1 MKLIGSNVYVRPV
14 EESDADML
22 LALEVKNRD
31 FFQPFTGLREASFY
45 TLQGQAERIK
55 EAVEQ
60 SKEDKAY
67 FFVICL
73 RDCGQVIGE
82 MMLTEVVR
90 YNLQSCWLGYFLDQD
105 HNGKGYMTE
114 AVQLVVRYAFDEL
127 DFHRIEAG
135 VMPHNIGSIKVLLKA
150 GFHKE
155 GIAKQN
161 VKINGRW
168 EDHQTLAIVNDDD
181 VKEGKEAKKVRRSNP
196 NTVAAPLGPYTHL
209 TVVPRGAELLV
220 LSGQVGTDM
229 NGDMPSDMNE
239 QLYNTLQNILRIL
252 EEESVCADNIIKIN
266 ILATEE
272 MDWDY
277 FNEVWEKFHG
287 GTAPSMTMSYV
298 PALALPSLKVE
309 IEAWAARW

>member
-1 MKLIGSNVYVRPV
+1 MQLIGSNVCVRPV

-45 TLQGQAERIK
+45 TLQGQEDRIK
-55 EAVEQ
+55 EEMEQ

-67 FFVICL
+67 FFVICAQAS
-73 RDCGQVIGE
+73 GQIIGE
-82 MMLTEVVR
+82 IMLTEVVR
-90 YNLQSCWLGYFLDQD
+90 YNLQSCWIGYFLDKEQ
-105 HNGKGYMTE
+105 NGKGYMTE
-114 AVQLVVRYAFDEL
+114 AVNLVVRYAFDEL

-135 VMPHNIGSIKVLLKA
+135 VMPHNTGSIKVLLKA

-155 GIAKQN
+155 GIAKKN
-161 VKINGRW
+161 VKINGYW
-168 EDHQTLAIVNDDD
+168 EDHQTLAIVKD
-181 VKEGKEAKKVRRSNP
+181 VDAKEGKEAKKVQRSNP
-196 NTVAAPLGPYTHL
+196 NTVASPVGPYTHL

-252 EEESVCADNIIKIN
+252 EGESVSADNIIKIN

>member
-1 MKLIGSNVYVRPV
+1 MQLIGSNVCVRPV

-45 TLQGQAERIK
+45 TLQGQEDRIK
-55 EAVEQ
+55 EEMEQ

-67 FFVICL
+67 FFVICAQAS
-73 RDCGQVIGE
+73 GQIIGE
-82 MMLTEVVR
+82 IMLTEVVR
-90 YNLQSCWLGYFLDQD
+90 YNLQSCWIGYFLDKEQ
-105 HNGKGYMTE
+105 NGKGYMTE
-114 AVQLVVRYAFDEL
+114 AVNLVVRYAFDEL

-135 VMPHNIGSIKVLLKA
+135 VMPHNTGSIKVLLKA

-155 GIAKQN
+155 GIAKKN
-161 VKINGRW
+161 VKINGYW
-168 EDHQTLAIVNDDD
+168 EDHQTLAIVNDVDA
-181 VKEGKEAKKVRRSNP
+181 KEGKEAKKVQRSNP
-196 NTVAAPLGPYTHL
+196 NTVASPVGPYTHL

-252 EEESVCADNIIKIN
+252 EGESVSADNIIKIN